1 MTPAPTPKHQE
12 VILSEPT
19 VVQPDLVYVAVDRK
33 GVVSER
39 GIEGPPTLVIEILS
53 PSTRVMDRQ
62 TKLDLY
68 ARHGVPHYWIVDPD
82 AQAVEAYPLADLV
95 LPLGSLW
102 T

>member
-33 GVVSER
+33 EAVSGR

-68 ARHGVPHYWIVDPD
+68 ARHGVPHY
-82 AQAVEAYPLADLV
+82 
-95 LPLGSLW
+95 
-102 T
+102 